1 MTETRQ
7 ENYVLNPTVNER
19 ELDERL
25 AESFQR
31 AAGGGHVVGPI
42 IREPLEAI
50 YHVISSQHTTNP
62 TILSSL
68 GESWI
73 LDEWLVVG
81 GVEGGNDDRNDD
93 WNGARQRRRG
103 CDQVNGPK
111 VAKFL
116 DR

>member
-1 MTETRQ
+1 MSVSTLQ
-7 ENYVLNPTVNER
+7 ELVSPSLFTLHSPSTSSPPSTPPPTLSPVER

-81 GVEGGNDDRNDD
+81 GVGG
-93 WNGARQRRRG
+93 W
-103 CDQVNGPK
+103 
-111 VAKFL
+111 
-116 DR
+116 